1 MQVPQGVWTPFDSRS
16 GHTALAMILAY
27 RLSVQ
32 DDDSYMLGDDTHVPS
47 EDRYLFHDWRF
58 GKSGVP
64 HPATCGMCGRKTRA
78 DFVDAAF
85 RVKKRR
91 RDVTATYDGYV
102 IVSQRLV
109 DFGLAHACELDGLV
123 ELPGD
128 RGFYWFRPSRTL
140 AFAATTSNPCPT
152 CHAFYNVIGPQPV
165 FCQELRGPLAPGF
178 YRSDL
183 EFGSGPEQGPVIV
196 VGAETGDALRRAR
209 LSGLHLRP
217 LSAGAIV

>member
-1 MQVPQGVWTPFDSRS
+1 
-16 GHTALAMILAY
+16 
-27 RLSVQ
+27 
-32 DDDSYMLGDDTHVPS
+32 
-47 EDRYLFHDWRF
+47 
-58 GKSGVP
+58 
-64 HPATCGMCGRKTRA
+64 MCGRKTRA

-196 VGAETGDALRRAR
+196 VGAETGEEMNRFLIVEFDDSSNALQFKRRFAYLVFVSHDQAQTRLGASVDANDVVPAAKR
-209 LSGLHLRP
+209 GDV
-217 LSAGAIV
+217 SAGFARSVRIA